1 MWESSRG
8 EVKLGRAYGGDI
20 LRSRQTVLAS
30 SLLTR
35 RAFLEGGMSAVVGW
49 LVFVFIRSWK
59 ETEGAGSCILVFW
72 GKGQGNSRMGCEC
85 LVSRYAS

>member
-1 MWESSRG
+1 
-8 EVKLGRAYGGDI
+8 
-20 LRSRQTVLAS
+20 
-30 SLLTR
+30 
-35 RAFLEGGMSAVVGW
+35 MSAVVGW

-85 LVSRYAS
+85 LVGMLREYASISSLQPSCPPGAALTKHGEHDLKTALLWVVVLSG